1 MAEHTIEER
10 LVSLERMVR
19 RLAPRPEKRIIGL
32 IPWLPISGKVTQP
45 SEEGECFSFMFPLSG
60 KVRRLLIALGE
71 QEEGKEA
78 IFEISLTAKE
88 KKITDI
94 IEVKKRRTLI
104 TEYEVVEGM
113 QASIKT
119 KAAVKDVW
127 VSFLFEPS
135 KEYYTPMRGE
145 ENADT

>member
-1 MAEHTIEER
+1 
-10 LVSLERMVR
+10 
-19 RLAPRPEKRIIGL
+19 
-32 IPWLPISGKVTQP
+32 
-45 SEEGECFSFMFPLSG
+45 
-60 KVRRLLIALGE
+60 
-71 QEEGKEA
+71 
-78 IFEISLTAKE
+78 
-88 KKITDI
+88 
-94 IEVKKRRTLI
+94 VKKRRTLI